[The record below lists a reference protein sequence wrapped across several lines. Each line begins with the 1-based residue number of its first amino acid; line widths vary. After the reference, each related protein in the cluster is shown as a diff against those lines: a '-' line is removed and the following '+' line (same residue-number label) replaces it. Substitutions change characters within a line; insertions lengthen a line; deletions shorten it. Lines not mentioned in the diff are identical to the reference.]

1 MSHYICKSNR
11 SILVLFKEVSTLYK
25 VWMCECKVCSC
36 LCLLCLYY
44 LSLCELIFC
53 LINCCKKNPQ
63 KTPQKS
69 ICIVYPLIII
79 STSRKK
85 WPSICTNIKSLHTFD
100 PNLVQVSWYKS
111 RSYRKISMFDCYISP
126 FLSSASQAMVIPPM
140 KLSLNLRRKVP
151 RWHFSKSRW
160 ESCLLMKPF
169 MNLQRKVLN
178 WWSHLWIYKR
188 KFEPDEAINEY
199 TKDQVI
205 NKYHN
210 KYLHATFQIN
220 YANMQH
226 KPSDMWHIYVNMQDN
241 YMYVKCM

>member
-1 MSHYICKSNR
+1 MSLSSVFVLSFPLRVNFLSN
-11 SILVLFKEVSTLYK
+11 K
-25 VWMCECKVCSC
+25 
-36 LCLLCLYY
+36 LLQ
-44 LSLCELIFC
+44 
-53 LINCCKKNPQ
+53 KKHKKP
-63 KTPQKS
+63 KKS

-85 WPSICTNIKSLHTFD
+85 WPSICTNIKSLHTFE
-100 PNLVQVSWYKS
+100 PNLVKLSWYKS

-205 NKYHN
+205 NK
-210 KYLHATFQIN
+210 I
-220 YANMQH
+220 
-226 KPSDMWHIYVNMQDN
+226 S
-241 YMYVKCM
+241 